1 MNLTLMWNLTYKNWI
16 FSEHIQSQLSKR
28 KIDRN
33 LVEMTIDN
41 PDEVIPA
48 EQDRLIYQKVIN
60 NRLVRV
66 VTEDNT
72 LVTVYVTSKIRKYMK
87 GKQL

>member
-1 MNLTLMWNLTYKNWI
+1 M
-16 FSEHIQSQLSKR
+16 SKR

-48 EQDRLIYQKVIN
+48 EQDRLIYQKVLN
-60 NRLVRV
+60 NKLVRV
-66 VTEDNT
+66 VTEDNI
-72 LVTVYVTSKIRKYMK
+72 LVTVYVTSKIRKYLRVK
-87 GKQL
+87 KL